1 LGYSYYTGEQMAT
14 KKSKNLS
21 VIFLTV
27 LIAALA
33 GFGFLF
39 YQNLQSVAVDDERP
53 QAAQEGTLE
62 LTEEQRAL
70 IAHQDRI
77 RKDFETSLNNFLQ
90 NVDTRIGE
98 YQQKRRVVRD
108 MIKPENMAQFEYVTE
123 NAQMAKALIAE
134 MDRDME
140 GVLQQFETADTAIRE
155 FLKRENPDDLEFFLN
170 TWEKTKT
177 EQLNLYVTFFDLE
190 KSLLSRYSDVFD
202 IFIGSGGAYE
212 VDMQVNAGYVAF
224 EDEGFN
230 VSYQKAIAD
239 IDTLITA
246 QRELLENF
254 SPPAKP
260 ADQE

>member
-1 LGYSYYTGEQMAT
+1 MAT

-53 QAAQEGTLE
+53 QAPEAAIE
-62 LTEEQRAL
+62 LTEEQLAL

-77 RKDFETSLNNFLQ
+77 RQDFETSLNNFLQ
-90 NVDTRIGE
+90 NVDTCVGE

-108 MIKPENMAQFEYVTE
+108 MIQPENMAQFEYVTE

-140 GVLQQFETADTAIRE
+140 GVLQQFATADTAIRE
-155 FLKRENPDDLEFFLN
+155 FLERESPDDLEFFLN

-190 KSLLSRYSDVFD
+190 KSLLSRHNDVFD
-202 IFIGSGGAYE
+202 IFISSGGAYE
-212 VDMQVNAGYVAF
+212 VDMQVNVGYVAF
-224 EDEGFN
+224 EDESFN
-230 VSYQKAIAD
+230 ESYQKAIAD
-239 IDTLITA
+239 IDALITA
-246 QRELLENF
+246 QRELLESF
-254 SPPAKP
+254 SPPSSP